1 MESIR
6 ISIQVIPDNQDEEI
20 MEKVLWVKLPLE
32 KYSPISKE
40 RAIRNSIDLMY
51 EKLKNSLFTDLS
63 EKTDDV
69 LKKDDGLTAEL
80 YKGITISE
88 YLDLKA
94 KMLRGME
101 NG

>member
-1 MESIR
+1 MPGIR
-6 ISIQVIPDNQDEEI
+6 MTIQVVPDNQDEEI
-20 MEKVLWVKLPLE
+20 MEKILWVKLPLE